1 MLIDIEAV
9 KIGGQAIWANK
20 LRSSLTIIGVFFGV
34 LSVITII
41 TLMQAMMDGIENSLS
56 ALGPSTFIVSKIGI
70 VTSDEDYMDAL
81 KRKDITV
88 EDRKAVDIGCLD
100 CESVAA
106 RCYRFGSVKRK
117 SESLRNVPILGS
129 TSNFIDVI
137 DFEVEH
143 GRFFTEMEYQHKRQV
158 VFVGPTIIEELFPGV
173 VDPIGKTI
181 KISGKKY
188 KITGIAKERGSTMGN
203 NQDNFVVIPLTT
215 QTKYF
220 GKPRHNLA
228 LAVKAKNVEI
238 VGTTQDQVRSIL
250 RARRGVDYYDDDDF
264 SILTAA
270 NIMAFVENITLLT
283 RVVIGGIASI
293 SMVVGGIVIMNI
305 MMVSVSERTREIG
318 IRKSIGAMRRN
329 IINQFLYEA
338 LILTLFGGVLGTSA
352 GIGLA
357 AILGKMMSIDVSV
370 TVISVFIGMSI
381 SLLVGLF
388 FGIYPAMKAARLDPI
403 EALRFE

>member
-9 KIGGQAIWANK
+9 RIGLQAIWANK

-41 TLMQAMMDGIENSLS
+41 TLMQAMMDGIEEQLS
-56 ALGPSTFIVSKIGI
+56 ALGPSTFMVNKFGI
-70 VTSDEDYMDAL
+70 ITSREDYMDAL
-81 KRKDITV
+81 KRKDLTV
-88 EDRKAVDIGCLD
+88 EDMGAVEEGCLD
-100 CESVAA
+100 CEYVAA

-117 SESLRNVPILGS
+117 SEKLRNVPILGS
-129 TSNFIDVI
+129 TANFIDVI
-137 DFEVEH
+137 DFQVEH

-158 VFVGPTIIEELFPGV
+158 AFVGPTIVEELFPGV
-173 VDPIGKTI
+173 IDPLGKTI

-188 KITGIAKERGSTMGN
+188 KITGIAKKRGSMMGN
-203 NQDNFVVIPLTT
+203 NQDNFLVIPLTT
-215 QTKYF
+215 QIKYF

-228 LAVKAKNVEI
+228 LAIKAKNVET
-238 VGTTQDQVRSIL
+238 VTNTQDQVRSIL

-264 SILTAA
+264 SILTAES
-270 NIMAFVENITLLT
+270 IMAFVESITLMT

-318 IRKSIGAMRRN
+318 IRKSIGAMRKN
-329 IINQFLYEA
+329 IITQFLYEA
-338 LILTLFGGVLGTSA
+338 LILTLLGGLLGTSA

-357 AILGKMMSIDVSV
+357 AILGEMMSIDVSV
-370 TVISVFIGMSI
+370 TFLSVAIGMSI

-388 FGIYPAMKAARLDPI
+388 FGIYPAVKAAQLDPI
-403 EALRFE
+403 EALRYE